1 LLGSLCGKD
10 VRNLEG
16 GKDIWWNFPAEIQ
29 PVIAGG
35 LRPSPACIGYG
46 PRENL
51 SRDQRYLLEVNGV
64 HVGEQFP
71 SSNRCLPLN
80 VSLLLGIRTM
90 LYAQSGLQLL
100 PIPETIVGSLGQICL
115 TVIEDE
121 YEEGTTMVPEMTL
134 MSPCF
139 IPNEV
144 SFPASAFTYRVHHAV
159 DEAAKKELPQQ
170 PWVIWKF
177 GKNAPADWAQLTAAG
192 NLFRESEP
200 EVLAIKEF
208 RTTPYHIC
216 SKLQALKTALDGNI
230 S

>member
-1 LLGSLCGKD
+1 MFAS
-10 VRNLEG
+10 LEG

-51 SRDQRYLLEVNGV
+51 SRDQPYLLEVNGV
-64 HVGEQFP
+64 HVGKQFP
-71 SSNRCLPLN
+71 SSNRCVPLN

-90 LYAQSGLQLL
+90 LCAQSRLQVL

-121 YEEGTTMVPEMTL
+121 YEEGTTMTTEMTL
-134 MSPCF
+134 RSPCF

-159 DEAAKKELPQQ
+159 DEAAKKE
-170 PWVIWKF
+170 
-177 GKNAPADWAQLTAAG
+177 PAD
-192 NLFRESEP
+192 
-200 EVLAIKEF
+200 
-208 RTTPYHIC
+208 
-216 SKLQALKTALDGNI
+216 
-230 S
+230 